1 MHNLFSTFS
10 DVASSYNVTYVS
22 TVQVGRNVDQFSAHM
37 YSMWTDEIAS
47 AEMNWLIVSP
57 ETLQRAEKSTMMP
70 PGFPLNSKS

>member
-1 MHNLFSTFS
+1 MLFRIYQK
-10 DVASSYNVTYVS
+10 DVWMIHCILDL
-22 TVQVGRNVDQFSAHM
+22 DQFSAHM
-37 YSMWTDEIAS
+37 HSMWTDEIAS